1 MQRQFFKCE
10 RATEAGWYGERS
22 SRTIDMEW
30 FTTNQKFQVFHFL
43 LLLSSRSVMSSSLR
57 PQELQHT
64 RLLCSSLSSG
74 VCPNSCPLNQSY
86 RLILCC
92 PLLLLSSIFTS
103 IRSFPMSQ
111 FFESG
116 GQSTGASAS
125 ASVRPM
131 NIQCWSLLGLTGL
144 ISLQSKGLSRVFSNT
159 TVHKHQFFSTQLSLW
174 SNSHIHTW
182 LLGKP

>member
-92 PLLLLSSIFTS
+92 PLLLPLVFPS
-103 IRSFPMSQ
+103 IRVFYHELALYIRWPKYWSFRFS
-111 FFESG
+111 
-116 GQSTGASAS
+116 
-125 ASVRPM
+125 
-131 NIQCWSLLGLTGL
+131 IC
-144 ISLQSKGLSRVFSNT
+144 FSNEYSAVISFWT
-159 TVHKHQFFSTQLSLW
+159 DWFDLLAVHRALKNFLQHPNSKPSVLQCSAFFMSS
-174 SNSHIHTW
+174 SHIHAW
-182 LLGKP
+182 LLKKP